1 MINSEVLLSV
11 AHFSLKNALV
21 IIRRSVGRANRL
33 LVRWAVVN
41 AYTTRVV
48 RSEGSAHR
56 EVVARDV
63 DTGIEI
69 WKEGEELSRR
79 EAQGGKRGKRRR
91 KKPTTT
97 TKTRKGGR
105 GQGEGKGRERGGEE
119 ELRVAV

>member
-11 AHFSLKNALV
+11 THFSLENALV

-33 LVRWAVVN
+33 HVRWAVVN

-79 EAQGGKRGKRRR
+79 EAQGGRRRRRRR
-91 KKPTTT
+91 KKQLQQQ
-97 TKTRKGGR
+97 KQEREEEDKGK
-105 GQGEGKGRERGGEE
+105 EKEEKGGGEE
-119 ELRVAV
+119 IRVAE